1 MSNPAG
7 AYMARPRPNLMS
19 GGSAAPKLPAPAF
32 PGHDLPIAPRIEIVP
47 TRSQKRARPK
57 IAYAAVVVTGV
68 LAIVV
73 TQLMLSIGLSD
84 GAYEISSLQQTQ
96 KELDRSNQVL
106 SEQFDKLSSPQ
117 NLAASAESLGMVANS
132 APVYLRLSDG
142 AVLGSPVAASA
153 SAPTLTGGQTLIPN
167 SLLVAPSVTAA
178 TGTPAAAGTGT
189 GTGAATGT
197 GTGTATATGTAAAGA
212 TPDAASAPPAAQP
225 QADVP
230 WQGALPSPTTR

>member
-1 MSNPAG
+1 MTNLAG
-7 AYMARPRPNLMS
+7 AFMARPRTS
-19 GGSAAPKLPAPAF
+19 IAEPA
-32 PGHDLPIAPRIEIVP
+32 HDLPAITPHIEIVP

-73 TQLMLSIGLSD
+73 TQLLLSIGLSD
-84 GAYEISSLQQTQ
+84 GAYEISSLQSQQ

-117 NLAASAESLGMVANS
+117 NLAASAESLGMVTNS

-142 AVLGSPVAASA
+142 AVLGSPVAAAGTSV
-153 SAPTLTGGQTLIPN
+153 TGGQALVPN
-167 SLLVAPSVTAA
+167 SLLTPPTVAGA
-178 TGTPAAAGTGT
+178 T
-189 GTGAATGT
+189 
-197 GTGTATATGTAAAGA
+197 AAGA
-212 TPDAASAPPAAQP
+212 GAAGAESAPPAPEVQP
-225 QADVP
+225 DVP